1 MYRSQPLISPLEA
14 LDEAAPVIAHAD
26 ANAGLWPAVPAPELP
41 ARLTEIDARSIAG
54 HSAKVALYLSV
65 GSAAQHYVVH
75 VESADGGTLARVRA
89 DTRAEALDAYRH
101 PFARHDVPD
110 IFSEAA

>member
-1 MYRSQPLISPLEA
+1 LYRSQTLISPAEG
-14 LDEAAPVIAHAD
+14 LDEAAPVVAHAD
-26 ANAGLWPAVPAPELP
+26 ANAGYWPAVPAPEVP
-41 ARLTEIDARSIAG
+41 ARLTEVDARSIAG
-54 HSAKVALYLSV
+54 HGAKVALYLSV

-75 VESADGGTLARVRA
+75 VESADGGTLASITA

-110 IFSEAA
+110 IFSEGA